1 MQLRIVPVRL
11 RTAKDFVT
19 DHHRH
24 NRAPLGAVFSVGI
37 AHGDRLVGVAIAG
50 RPVARGYDDGWTI
63 EITRVCVS
71 PEAQKGSCSKLIA
84 ACRRAGVRRLRLVIP
99 GYAPIRRLLKAARH
113 FVAQVWTGMALR
125 ASGME
130 GGQVAKEGQTV
141 TRARRLDGSRGAAA
155 APTTSARPRIAQE
168 KARRQIFLELTS
180 ATDCG

>member
-24 NRAPLGAVFSVGI
+24 HRAPLGAVFSVGL

-84 ACRRAGVRRLRLVIP
+84 ACRRAAFALSYTRVCTYTQASESGASLRGAGMDRDGITSQRNGGWSSREGRADSNQGQKIRWIARR
-99 GYAPIRRLLKAARH
+99 G
-113 FVAQVWTGMALR
+113 
-125 ASGME
+125 SGSNHE
-130 GGQVAKEGQTV
+130 RPPTY
-141 TRARRLDGSRGAAA
+141 RARKS
-155 APTTSARPRIAQE
+155 TQ
-168 KARRQIFLELTS
+168 
-180 ATDCG
+180 TDLFGVN